1 MQLIAT
7 RVARSVICVSLF
19 VLGTPVSP
27 AKMDKKTD
35 PDVVGG
41 GRIVCTQ
48 KFGPKPCIKRD
59 VGLHCRHMRSTIER
73 SVCSGDAALL

>member
-7 RVARSVICVSLF
+7 RGARSVICVSLF

-27 AKMDKKTD
+27 AKMDKK
-35 PDVVGG
+35 PILMLLGG
-41 GRIVCTQ
+41 ENCVH
-48 KFGPKPCIKRD
+48 PKPCIKRD

-73 SVCSGDAALL
+73 SVRSGDAALL